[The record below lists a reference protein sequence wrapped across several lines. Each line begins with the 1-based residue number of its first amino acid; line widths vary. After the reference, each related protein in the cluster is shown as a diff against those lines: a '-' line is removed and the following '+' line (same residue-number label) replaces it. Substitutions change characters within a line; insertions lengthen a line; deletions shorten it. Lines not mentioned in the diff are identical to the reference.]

1 MGCQCLNQKIE
12 DADDELL
19 KMQTGQKDFKDEENE
34 NNNSDKNED
43 LANLRNQGWQIA
55 DSNNENIE
63 NNESA
68 EKKEQKSMDDN
79 LSKNEKYANYPK
91 NMLDLINK
99 IRADPKSYSEI
110 IEDSIKNIIEIEGD
124 DENTPKYIY
133 KKKVKVA
140 LSRGEPAFTEAA
152 EELKSLNPLPPLELK
167 NEICVA
173 LPEKEEENENNNSDK
188 NEDLSNLRNQGW
200 QIADSNNESNEKKEQ
215 KSMDDNLSKNEK
227 YANYPKNMLEII
239 NKIRSDPKSYS
250 DIIEDSIKNIIEIEG
265 DDENTPK
272 YIYKK
277 KVKVALA
284 RGEPA
289 FTEAAEELKSLNPLP
304 PLELKNE
311 ICVALPQKEKE
322 IKDSSYLREQVK
334 ILRENTN
341 VDVFFKDLI
350 KIPEVSALLMIV
362 DDSTK
367 SPGKKRQAVL
377 NPNYKYIGISSKFI
391 GKTFVAYFTFSKK

>member
-12 DADDELL
+12 DMDDELL
-19 KMQTGQKDFKDEENE
+19 KKQTAQKEF
-34 NNNSDKNED
+34 
-43 LANLRNQGWQIA
+43 
-55 DSNNENIE
+55 
-63 NNESA
+63 
-68 EKKEQKSMDDN
+68 
-79 LSKNEKYANYPK
+79 
-91 NMLDLINK
+91 
-99 IRADPKSYSEI
+99 
-110 IEDSIKNIIEIEGD
+110 
-124 DENTPKYIY
+124 
-133 KKKVKVA
+133 
-140 LSRGEPAFTEAA
+140 
-152 EELKSLNPLPPLELK
+152 
-167 NEICVA
+167 
-173 LPEKEEENENNNSDK
+173 KEEENENNNSDK

-200 QIADSNNESNEKKEQ
+200 QIADFNNESNEKKEQ

-289 FTEAAEELKSLNPLP
+289 FTEAAEELKNLNPLP

-311 ICVALPQKEKE
+311 ICVALPQKEEE

>member
-1 MGCQCLNQKIE
+1 MYVHKEPELIKKSRIVKNCFERFYVILVCLLWIVATCWDIYKLQSHWFDYALELYTSFLIFITLLFSISPNSIPTSFYRSFKIISTIKGRGCLFIIVSLLFLKDNFAFHRFSAFVLLIAGVLSFICEILIPTTKKEIEKIE
-12 DADDELL
+12 DMDDELL
-19 KMQTGQKDFKDEENE
+19 KKQTAQKEF
-34 NNNSDKNED
+34 
-43 LANLRNQGWQIA
+43 
-55 DSNNENIE
+55 
-63 NNESA
+63 
-68 EKKEQKSMDDN
+68 
-79 LSKNEKYANYPK
+79 
-91 NMLDLINK
+91 
-99 IRADPKSYSEI
+99 
-110 IEDSIKNIIEIEGD
+110 
-124 DENTPKYIY
+124 
-133 KKKVKVA
+133 
-140 LSRGEPAFTEAA
+140 
-152 EELKSLNPLPPLELK
+152 
-167 NEICVA
+167 
-173 LPEKEEENENNNSDK
+173 KEEENENNNSDK
-188 NEDLSNLRNQGW
+188 NDDLSNLRNQGW

-289 FTEAAEELKSLNPLP
+289 FTEAAEELKNLNPLP

-311 ICVALPQKEKE
+311 ICVALPQKEEE

>member
-12 DADDELL
+12 DMDDELL
-19 KMQTGQKDFKDEENE
+19 KKQTAQKEFK
-34 NNNSDKNED
+34 
-43 LANLRNQGWQIA
+43 
-55 DSNNENIE
+55 
-63 NNESA
+63 
-68 EKKEQKSMDDN
+68 
-79 LSKNEKYANYPK
+79 
-91 NMLDLINK
+91 
-99 IRADPKSYSEI
+99 
-110 IEDSIKNIIEIEGD
+110 
-124 DENTPKYIY
+124 
-133 KKKVKVA
+133 
-140 LSRGEPAFTEAA
+140 
-152 EELKSLNPLPPLELK
+152 
-167 NEICVA
+167 
-173 LPEKEEENENNNSDK
+173 EENENNNSDK

-284 RGEPA
+284 RAEPA
-289 FTEAAEELKSLNPLP
+289 FTEAAE
-304 PLELKNE
+304 ELKNE
-311 ICVALPQKEKE
+311 ICVALPQKEEE